1 MINYREIMND
11 LEARMRVCSDM
22 DTYTLRRAMSVFE
35 DWVRDS
41 FMQFGQSSQIDLQ
54 YLDLEKDSEGLRK
67 HMDQKAAYQLGVSL
81 MENGCVDTD
90 VGNGQ
95 DKGHYNRFVEERR
108 HSVLAYRFK
117 KEK

>member
-1 MINYREIMND
+1 MINYREILND
-11 LEARMRVCSDM
+11 LESRLRIGIRGM
-22 DTYTLRRAMSVFE
+22 DPWQLRNVMAVFE
-35 DWVRDS
+35 GWLRDD

-54 YLDLEKDSEGLRK
+54 MLELGRDSEGLRK
-67 HMDQKAAYQLGVSL
+67 HMDQKAAAQLGASL

-95 DKGHYNRFVEERR
+95 DNYRFVEERR